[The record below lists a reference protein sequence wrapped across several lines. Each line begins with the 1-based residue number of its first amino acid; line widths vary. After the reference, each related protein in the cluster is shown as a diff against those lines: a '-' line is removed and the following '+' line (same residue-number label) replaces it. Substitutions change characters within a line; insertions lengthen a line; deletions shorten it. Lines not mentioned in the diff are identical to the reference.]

1 MDLGISLINIT
12 EISRSLADP
21 EGALAFN
28 ILNLGSY

>member
-21 EGALAFN
+21 EGALA
-28 ILNLGSY
+28 LNNLHPGSY